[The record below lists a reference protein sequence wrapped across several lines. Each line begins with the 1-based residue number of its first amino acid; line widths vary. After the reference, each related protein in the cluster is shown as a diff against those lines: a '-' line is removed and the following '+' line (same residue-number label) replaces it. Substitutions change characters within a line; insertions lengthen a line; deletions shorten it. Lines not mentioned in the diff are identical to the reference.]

1 MYETLSVP
9 LNKIGHCSLCALYFL
24 VDCIFEVVFK
34 DGSQLK
40 DEGFRLIL
48 VDKETGANYLCW
60 KAGFGAGITPL
71 LDSEGKIVITK

>member
-1 MYETLSVP
+1 MNEER
-9 LNKIGHCSLCALYFL
+9 
-24 VDCIFEVVFK
+24 FEVVFK

-48 VDKETGANYLCW
+48 VDKETGVNYLCW

>member
-1 MYETLSVP
+1 MAKKEER
-9 LNKIGHCSLCALYFL
+9 
-24 VDCIFEVVFK
+24 FEVVFK
-34 DGSQLK
+34 DGSQLQ

-48 VDKETGANYLCW
+48 VDKETGVNYLCW